1 MADRII
7 CAVHTTRVVID
18 RVHRLL
24 SKEFPD
30 YKIIHLLDETLL
42 EDFARLGGTDA
53 RVRRRLLS
61 MVSSAEEAGAA
72 MVLVTCSSLGDTVY
86 EVQKFVGI
94 PVLKVDE
101 GMAEAA
107 VSRCRRIGVLATAKS
122 ASCGTAELIKGVAAK
137 QGKDVEVV
145 PFICADA
152 AKHAAKGPEEFNRYL
167 SEEAARHATE
177 VDGIMVSQVSMCGI
191 DDYLAPDGGD
201 KVLTALNFV
210 VGKMRKILEGR

>member
-30 YKIIHLLDETLL
+30 YKVIHLLDETLL

-61 MVSSAEEAGAA
+61 MLSSAEEAGAA
-72 MVLVTCSSLGDTVY
+72 LALVTCSSLGDAVY
-86 EVQKFVGI
+86 EVQRFVSV
-94 PVLKVDE
+94 PVLKIDE
-101 GMAEAA
+101 GMAEEA
-107 VSRCRRIGVLATAKS
+107 VTRCSRIGVLATAKS
-122 ASCGTAELIKGVAAK
+122 ASCGTIELIKGVAAK

-145 PFICADA
+145 PLICADA
-152 AKHAAKGPEEFNRYL
+152 AKHAAIGPEDYNRYL
-167 SEEAARHATE
+167 SDEAAKHASE
-177 VDGIMVSQVSMCGI
+177 VDSIIVSQVSMCGI
-191 DDYLAPDGGD
+191 EEYLAPESGD
-201 KVLTALNFV
+201 KVLTALSFV
-210 VGKMRKILEGR
+210 IGKMRKILEGR